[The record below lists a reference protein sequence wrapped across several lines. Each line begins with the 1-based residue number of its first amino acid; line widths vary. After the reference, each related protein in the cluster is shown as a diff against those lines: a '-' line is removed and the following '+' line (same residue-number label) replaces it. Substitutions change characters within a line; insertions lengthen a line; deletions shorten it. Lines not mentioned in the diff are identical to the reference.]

1 MVRPWIP
8 LDSVPPAI
16 QTNGWE
22 YKWGWIDRT
31 REYKISPRNG
41 RNTPPCIYCEYITSY
56 IIYHIYLYSIWITY
70 SLLFITNGSGVMMSW
85 FLWSEDRFD
94 VGIYMSMVNV
104 VKLSSIRSSTQ
115 TLTVLCDQRKDLQW
129 GVQFHR
135 WTDTVSYRKT
145 SNEIT
150 TDFNV
155 GNIDILTHK
164 INVNW
169 EKWFF

>member
-22 YKWGWIDRT
+22 YKWGWVDRT
-31 REYKISPRNG
+31 REYKFSPRNG
-41 RNTPPCIYCEYITSY
+41 RNTPPCSYCEYITSY

-104 VKLSSIRSSTQ
+104 VKLSSIGSSTQ
-115 TLTVLCDQRKDLQW
+115 TLTVLWLEKTFNEVYNFTDEQIL
-129 GVQFHR
+129 FHIVKR
-135 WTDTVSYRKT
+135 ATRSRQISTL
-145 SNEIT
+145 EI
-150 TDFNV
+150 
-155 GNIDILTHK
+155 
-164 INVNW
+164 
-169 EKWFF
+169 